1 MLNNFGGMIMI
12 TTERLI
18 LRPFTENDAA
28 DLFEYL
34 YEPTVHCFYDMK
46 ISSMEEAKK
55 EAIKRKETDCYF
67 AI

>member
-1 MLNNFGGMIMI
+1 MIMI

-28 DLFEYL
+28 DLLEYL
-34 YEPTVHCFYDMK
+34 HEPTVHCFFDMK

-55 EAIKRKETDCYF
+55 RSR
-67 AI
+67 

>member
-1 MLNNFGGMIMI
+1 MIMI

-28 DLFEYL
+28 DLLEYL
-34 YEPTVHCFYDMK
+34 HEPTVHCFFDMK

-55 EAIKRKETDCYF
+55 KPLSARKPIAILPLN
-67 AI
+67 